1 MTNTKLLWII
11 IQDSGMKFQAIA
23 EKMGL
28 SDFGLRKKVD
38 GATEFKASEI
48 KRLCDILH
56 IDDLQ
61 MREQIFFCTAVD

>member
-1 MTNTKLLWII
+1 MTNTKELWNV
-11 IQDSGMKFQAIA
+11 IQESGLKFQAIA

-28 SDFGLRKKVD
+28 SSFGLRKKVD

-48 KRLCDILH
+48 KTLCEILR

-61 MREQIFFCTAVD
+61 QREKIFFCTVVD